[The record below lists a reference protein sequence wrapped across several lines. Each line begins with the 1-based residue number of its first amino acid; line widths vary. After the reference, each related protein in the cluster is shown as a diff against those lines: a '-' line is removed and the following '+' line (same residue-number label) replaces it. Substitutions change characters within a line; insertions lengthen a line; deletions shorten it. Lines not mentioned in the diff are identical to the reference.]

1 MLRMYKSDSCTRI
14 CLWSGPRNV
23 STAMMY
29 SFAQRK
35 DTVVYDEPFYGY
47 YLHESKAK
55 TYHPG
60 AEEIMKT
67 LPVDYSKVVDLIM
80 GKHEKRVVFFKNMT
94 HHLLDDDI
102 SFTKCTKN
110 IILVRNPVDM
120 LPSFDKVI
128 SNPSLND
135 VGYKSSLELLNR
147 FKQNKSHVVVLD
159 SKNLL
164 MNPQQ
169 ILIELCESLEINF
182 ETSML
187 QWEKGPIEEDGVWAK
202 YWYRNV
208 HQSKGF
214 KPYPKTKSNFP
225 IHLNQLLD
233 QCVPY
238 YNELMK
244 FSI

>member
-1 MLRMYKSDSCTRI
+1 
-14 CLWSGPRNV
+14 
-23 STAMMY
+23 
-29 SFAQRK
+29 
-35 DTVVYDEPFYGY
+35 
-47 YLHESKAK
+47 
-55 TYHPG
+55 
-60 AEEIMKT
+60 
-67 LPVDYSKVVDLIM
+67 
-80 GKHEKRVVFFKNMT
+80 
-94 HHLLDDDI
+94 
-102 SFTKCTKN
+102 
-110 IILVRNPVDM
+110 
-120 LPSFDKVI
+120 
-128 SNPSLND
+128 
-135 VGYKSSLELLNR
+135 
-147 FKQNKSHVVVLD
+147 
-159 SKNLL
+159 